1 MASIKEAL
9 AEMLAY
15 AEDDRHGYILGSHSE
30 AEMANGTDCSGA
42 VRRYAALR
50 EGVPLDSYPD
60 FSTATQRS
68 VLVDRGWG
76 CYLFEKAGLR
86 PGDILLTA
94 GKGHTVIWYGGDL
107 IIGAEGDW
115 DGRPGDSS
123 GAEICLKQ
131 YYDFGYAYIL
141 RLPEGREDDL
151 TSEQAEQLR
160 FLYEHLHWD
169 ETTKFSGLGN
179 LVSRMP
185 ITYGEGDAQT
195 TAALGDR
202 LAYIDAHTH
211 AVDAK
216 LDRILAI
223 LEA

>member
-15 AEDDRHGYILGSHSE
+15 AEDDRHGYVLGSHSE

-60 FSTATQRS
+60 FSTATERQA
-68 VLVDRGWG
+68 LVARGWE
-76 CYLFEKAGLR
+76 CLMFRKEDLL
-86 PGDILLTA
+86 PGDVLLTP
-94 GKGHTVIWYGGDL
+94 GKGHTVIWYGSDL

-160 FLYEHLHWD
+160 FLYNHLHWD

-223 LEA
+223 LE

>member
-1 MASIKEAL
+1 MAGVKAAL
-9 AEMLAY
+9 AEMLTY
-15 AEDDRHGYILGSHSE
+15 VEDDRHGYVLGSHSSTQ
-30 AEMANGTDCSGA
+30 MVNGTDCSGA
-42 VRRYAALR
+42 ARKFAALV
-50 EGVPLDSYPD
+50 EGVPLDTYPD

-68 VLVDRGWG
+68 VLVNRGWD
-76 CYLFEKAGLR
+76 CYRFEKASLQ

-94 GKGHTVIWYGGDL
+94 GKGHTVIWFGSDL
-107 IIGAEGDW
+107 ILGAEGDW
-115 DGRPGDSS
+115 DGMPGDSS
-123 GAEICLKQ
+123 GKEVCLRT

-141 RLPEGREDDL
+141 RWPRRQEDDL

-185 ITYGEGDAQT
+185 ITYGEGEAKT

-211 AVDAK
+211 TVDKK

>member
-1 MASIKEAL
+1 MAGIKAAL

-15 AEDDRHGYILGSHSE
+15 AENDSHGYILGSHSS
-30 AEMANGTDCSGA
+30 AAMKDGTDCSGA
-42 VRRYAALR
+42 ARKFAALV

-60 FSTATQRS
+60 FSTATQRF
-68 VLVDRGWG
+68 VLVERGWE
-76 CYLFEKAGLR
+76 CYRFEKASLM

-115 DGRPGDSS
+115 DRRPGDSS

-141 RLPEGREDDL
+141 RWPEGREDEL
-151 TSEQAEQLR
+151 TDEQAAQLR
-160 FLYEHLHWD
+160 FVFDHMHWD
-169 ETTKFSGLGN
+169 ETCFSGVGN
-179 LVSRMP
+179 LIARMP
-185 ITYGEGDAQT
+185 ITYGEGEDQT

-216 LDRILAI
+216 LDKILA
-223 LEA
+223 LLQS